1 MEDCFSVW
9 DPRFPLKRGPVF
21 PCCGVNVGIPAIEP
35 QNSLKPPSSSTIKP
49 QGVPCTFRITNNL
62 WSIRSRQQTHPA
74 GQIKD
79 FPPNILGGASLHHK
93 QLGAFLSISWL
104 PFFNTTIR
112 RFHSSSAKLGQHHTL
127 ATRLQTNSTVVLT
140 RCRSHICFRWGTS
153 PVHLS
158 SWRNWSASRRNW
170 SARKSLPVVCWLSPA
185 PPWSCLQKIWEKQ
198 PTHNLQWP
206 DWILGGFLALGVWPW
221 APAPR
226 TARPSGYWGK
236 SPIQQLPKVEPLRIL
251 RKESNSCWIKELCAD
266 CADLSIRGFV
276 LSYLIF
282 VRFFF
287 FLL

>member
-1 MEDCFSVW
+1 MESWPSSLRVRVDW
-9 DPRFPLKRGPVF
+9 IDLAYL
-21 PCCGVNVGIPAIEP
+21 PAIEP
-35 QNSLKPPSSSTIKP
+35 QNTRKKPPSSSTIKP
-49 QGVPCTFRITNNL
+49 QGVPYTFRITHNL

-104 PFFNTTIR
+104 PFFMAMC
-112 RFHSSSAKLGQHHTL
+112 FHSSSAKLGQQDFL
-127 ATRLQTNSTVVLT
+127 PPRLRMPVAVQTVVLP
-140 RCRSHICFRWGTS
+140 RCFRPHICFRWGTS

-170 SARKSLPVVCWLSPA
+170 SYPKSLPVVCWLSPA
-185 PPWSCLQKIWEKQ
+185 PLFAPEPPPWSCLQKIWEKQ

-226 TARPSGYWGK
+226 KARPSGYWGK

-251 RKESNSCWIKELCAD
+251 RGESQTPVE
-266 CADLSIRGFV
+266 
-276 LSYLIF
+276 
-282 VRFFF
+282 
-287 FLL
+287 